1 MIRTMSITL
10 SVRVSK
16 EVKKVLEKDGVDV
29 VEEFF

>member
-10 SVRVSK
+10 SVRDSK
-16 EVKKVLEKDGVDV
+16 EVKKVLEKGGVDV